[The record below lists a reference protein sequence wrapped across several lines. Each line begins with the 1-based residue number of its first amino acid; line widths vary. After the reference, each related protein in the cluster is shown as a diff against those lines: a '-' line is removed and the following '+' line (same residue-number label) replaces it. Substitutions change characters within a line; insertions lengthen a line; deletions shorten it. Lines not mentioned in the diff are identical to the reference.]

1 MSRPSPLG
9 LLLVAPALLLVAAL
23 FLYPLG
29 FSLVA
34 AFTANGE
41 PTLAHFEKAFELYAT
56 DIRFTVFIV
65 LVSTALIALISIA
78 IAGVLTLSETP
89 WLITTLRWLYRWPLF
104 IPFIVAAQCMRT
116 FLAKNGLMNNTL
128 VAAGIL
134 DPIQTASLLD
144 WRGIVITFVWKQ
156 VPFVTLMLAGAM
168 ASLDRATIEAGR
180 NLGASRLRVLVEI
193 VLPQVGQTLL
203 VGLVLSF
210 VTMLSVLSVP
220 MMVAG
225 SQPTMLTVDMA
236 FRINSYGDYATAN
249 ALGVIS
255 YAMTAVVAWIYL
267 RHQVRHGAPHDPA
280 QSSARRAKALALALF
295 AFALFGPLANLALWS
310 VAERWYTPFKLPV
323 TYGLRYWEVVFRP
336 TGDAMSSLA
345 TSVAIAGLTVLV
357 ALLVSVP
364 AGYALAR
371 LKLPARTLIMIAF
384 LLPQAFPVGRDL
396 HQRRAHLLPDR
407 ACRHRRRRRAGP
419 RRARPRLLGL
429 DRRRGLRR
437 RRPRPRAR
445 GAQHGRLGLAHLCH
459 HHAAARRARH
469 HGERD
474 LRVPRSRST
483 SSPAPSSSACRRS
496 RPCRSCS
503 TRPRWAATTRS
514 PRSRR

>member
-9 LLLVAPALLLVAAL
+9 LLLVAPALALVAAL

-116 FLAKNGLMNNTL
+116 FLAKNGLMNNSF
-128 VAAGIL
+128 VAMGLL
-134 DPIQTASLLD
+134 DPLQTVSLLD

-168 ASLDRATIEAGR
+168 ASLDRSTIEAGR
-180 NLGASRLRVLVEI
+180 NLGASRPRVLVEI

-220 MMVAG
+220 LMVAG

-255 YAMTAVVAWIYL
+255 YAMTAIAAVIYL
-267 RHQVRHGAPHDPA
+267 RHNVR
-280 QSSARRAKALALALF
+280 R
-295 AFALFGPLANLALWS
+295 
-310 VAERWYTPFKLPV
+310 E
-323 TYGLRYWEVVFRP
+323 
-336 TGDAMSSLA
+336 
-345 TSVAIAGLTVLV
+345 
-357 ALLVSVP
+357 
-364 AGYALAR
+364 
-371 LKLPARTLIMIAF
+371 
-384 LLPQAFPVGRDL
+384 
-396 HQRRAHLLPDR
+396 
-407 ACRHRRRRRAGP
+407 
-419 RRARPRLLGL
+419 
-429 DRRRGLRR
+429 
-437 RRPRPRAR
+437 
-445 GAQHGRLGLAHLCH
+445 
-459 HHAAARRARH
+459 AAA
-469 HGERD
+469 
-474 LRVPRSRST
+474 
-483 SSPAPSSSACRRS
+483 
-496 RPCRSCS
+496 
-503 TRPRWAATTRS
+503 
-514 PRSRR
+514 

>member
-9 LLLVAPALLLVAAL
+9 LLLVAPALALVAAL

-34 AFTANGE
+34 AFTADGAF
-41 PTLAHFEKAFELYAT
+41 TLRRFEKAFELYAT

-128 VAAGIL
+128 VATGIL
-134 DPIQTASLLD
+134 DPVQTASLLD

-267 RHQVRHGAPHDPA
+267 RHQVRRG
-280 QSSARRAKALALALF
+280 
-295 AFALFGPLANLALWS
+295 
-310 VAERWYTPFKLPV
+310 TP
-323 TYGLRYWEVVFRP
+323 
-336 TGDAMSSLA
+336 
-345 TSVAIAGLTVLV
+345 
-357 ALLVSVP
+357 
-364 AGYALAR
+364 
-371 LKLPARTLIMIAF
+371 
-384 LLPQAFPVGRDL
+384 
-396 HQRRAHLLPDR
+396 
-407 ACRHRRRRRAGP
+407 
-419 RRARPRLLGL
+419 
-429 DRRRGLRR
+429 
-437 RRPRPRAR
+437 
-445 GAQHGRLGLAHLCH
+445 
-459 HHAAARRARH
+459 
-469 HGERD
+469 
-474 LRVPRSRST
+474 
-483 SSPAPSSSACRRS
+483 
-496 RPCRSCS
+496 
-503 TRPRWAATTRS
+503 
-514 PRSRR
+514 